1 MKKFASLVLGL
12 ALLPAA
18 SAFAGAQFLYTA
30 PAMHIYPTNQTLYC
44 DIINIGKK
52 SPQVTIEIL
61 DYYGNVTSGPASTTL
76 TPNTGNALGETTPLA
91 GAFCRF
97 TILGAAKK
105 DLRGVAV
112 YDNASAYTIAIPAQ

>member
-1 MKKFASLVLGL
+1 MKKLASLVLGL
-12 ALLPAA
+12 ALLPA

-61 DYYGNVTSGPASTTL
+61 DYFGNVTSGPSSTTL
-76 TPNTGNALGETTPLA
+76 APNNGNALGESLALA

-105 DLRGVAV
+105 DLRGVGV
-112 YDNASAYTIAIPAQ
+112 YDNGTGYTIAIPAQ